1 MATREVEATSKFN
14 SAFGAPS
21 DRAVNKLKGH
31 LTPWVQE
38 FVRNAPFA
46 VMATTDG
53 DGNCDASPKGGKPG
67 FVRVLDETHLLFP
80 DVAGN
85 RLFQS
90 YQNVEAN
97 PHVGLIF
104 FIPGVN
110 DTVRV
115 NGKASIVTKDELDR
129 QSVELSLYELDDNS
143 KHLQGML
150 IEVDEALQP
159 LSPRAEVLQALGP
172 SRDSQEPGRLPHPQP
187 DRRELLQAS
196 RRGLAVPPWGVFR
209 VQLEIGNPLNQFTET
224 VEALVRHWRYLL
236 DGAIISALRSGDRT
250 HRNNYI

>member
-14 SAFGAPS
+14 SAFGAPLGPGQS
-21 DRAVNKLKGH
+21 PNSRVTLLRGSRNSSATPHSPSWPPPTPMGTAMPPPRA
-31 LTPWVQE
+31 
-38 FVRNAPFA
+38 
-46 VMATTDG
+46 
-53 DGNCDASPKGGKPG
+53 ASPVSFGSWTRPTSCFQMWRAIGS
-67 FVRVLDETHLLFP
+67 
-80 DVAGN
+80 
-85 RLFQS
+85 FQS

-150 IEVDEALQP
+150 IEVDEAYSHCP
-159 LSPRAEVLQALGP
+159 PGAEVLQALGP
-172 SRDSQEPGRLPHPQP
+172 CRDRQEPGRLPH
-187 DRRELLQAS
+187 S
-196 RRGLAVPPWGVFR
+196 
-209 VQLEIGNPLNQFTET
+209 
-224 VEALVRHWRYLL
+224 
-236 DGAIISALRSGDRT
+236 
-250 HRNNYI
+250 